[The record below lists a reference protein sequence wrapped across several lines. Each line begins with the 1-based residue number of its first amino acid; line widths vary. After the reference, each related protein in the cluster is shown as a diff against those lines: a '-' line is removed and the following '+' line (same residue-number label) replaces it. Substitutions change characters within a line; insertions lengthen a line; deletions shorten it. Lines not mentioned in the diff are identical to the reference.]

1 MTTATLSATPADTP
15 TSVSAAD
22 ARPIRISINALGGQG
37 GGVLADWIVGLAEHA
52 GWIAQATSVPGVAQR
67 TGATVYYLELCRPAA
82 DGREPVLALMPIPGD
97 VDLVIAS
104 ELMEA
109 GRAIARGLVTPDRT
123 VLVAS
128 SQRIMAISEKSEPGD
143 GAMPAGKVVAAA
155 QSASKRLVL
164 ADLNALAE
172 RHGSVISAALFG
184 AVAGAGALPFARE
197 DFEAA
202 IRRGGVGV
210 DASLRAFAA
219 AFDLAQGGAAHVP
232 ASTAA
237 QPARAPRSAQELD
250 QRIAQSLPEP
260 AQANARLGVERCL
273 DYQGRAHAGLYLDWL
288 VQVAQ
293 VDAQFGGERYGWRL
307 TCETARRLALWMTY
321 EDVVRVADLKTRPA
335 RFARVRAEVR
345 AGDGQIVDF
354 AEFMHPRFEEF
365 CDLLPDAIGGR
376 LKDSTGARRLLSG
389 FFRQGRQISTSRL
402 GGFLL
407 LFGLA
412 RLRGLRPISHRHA
425 VEQARIEAWLSSALN
440 AARNNYDLG
449 VEIIALQRLVK
460 GYGETHERGL
470 RRYGAILATLHGLV
484 EHPEA
489 AAMARAMAHAAMK
502 DDSGRLLAR
511 EIQSIGGAP
520 MVDLASL

>member
-1 MTTATLSATPADTP
+1 MSTATLSVSPNETTASATET
-15 TSVSAAD
+15 

-52 GWIAQATSVPGVAQR
+52 GWIAQTTSVPGVAQR
-67 TGATVYYLELCRPAA
+67 TGATVYYLEMCRPAA

-97 VDLVIAS
+97 VDLVVAS

-143 GAMPAGKVVAAA
+143 GAMPANKVVAAA
-155 QSASKRLVL
+155 QSSSKRLVL
-164 ADLNALAE
+164 ADLQALAE
-172 RHGSVISAALFG
+172 RNGSVISASLFG
-184 AVAGAGALPFARE
+184 AIAGSGALPFPRA

-210 DASLRAFAA
+210 DASLRAFGAA
-219 AFDLAQGGAAHVP
+219 YDLASGGTTELSAAP
-232 ASTAA
+232 AANR
-237 QPARAPRSAQELD
+237 PPAPRNAAELRR
-250 QRIAQSLPEP
+250 RINESLPEP
-260 AQANARLGVERCL
+260 AWANAGLGVDRCL
-273 DYQGRAHAGLYLDWL
+273 DYQGRAHASLYLDWL
-288 VQVAQ
+288 VQVAK
-293 VDAQFGGERYGWRL
+293 VDEQFGGARYDWAL
-307 TCETARRLALWMTY
+307 TRETARYLALWMTY
-321 EDVVRVADLKTRPA
+321 EDVIRVADLKTRPA
-335 RFARVRAEVR
+335 RFDRVRAEVR
-345 AGDGQIVDF
+345 ATDNQIIDF
-354 AEFMHPRFEEF
+354 AEFMHPRFEEI
-365 CDLLPDAIGGR
+365 CDTLPDAIGRR
-376 LKDSTGARRLLSG
+376 LKDSTRARRMLSG
-389 FFRQGRQISTSRL
+389 FFREGRQVSTSKL

-425 VEQARIEAWLSSALN
+425 VEQARIEAWLASALN

-449 VEIIALQRLVK
+449 VEIVRLQRLVK
-460 GYGETHERGL
+460 GYGDTHERGL
-470 RRYGAILATLHGLV
+470 RRYGAILQTLHGLV

-489 AAMARAMAHAAMK
+489 AIMARKMAQAALK

-511 EIQSIGGAP
+511 EIEAVGGAP
-520 MVDLASL
+520 MIDLAAL

>member
-1 MTTATLSATPADTP
+1 MSTAALDVTPSDTTPPTTAP
-15 TSVSAAD
+15 

-37 GGVLADWIVGLAEHA
+37 GGVLADWIVDLAEQA

-67 TGATVYYLELCRPAA
+67 TGATVYYLEMCRPAA

-97 VDLVIAS
+97 VDLVVAS

-143 GAMPAGKVVAAA
+143 GAMPASKVVAAA

-172 RHGSVISAALFG
+172 RNGSVISAALFG
-184 AVAGAGALPFARE
+184 AVAGSEALPFARA

-210 DASLRAFAA
+210 EASLRAFAA
-219 AFDLAQGGAAHVP
+219 AYELARGGAAE
-232 ASTAA
+232 
-237 QPARAPRSAQELD
+237 QPAAPQAERPPAPRNAAELRR
-250 QRIAQSLPEP
+250 RIAEALPEP
-260 AQANARLGVERCL
+260 ARANAGLGVDRCL
-273 DYQGRAHAGLYLDWL
+273 DYQGRAHAGAYLDQL
-288 VQVAQ
+288 VKVAK
-293 VDAQFGGERYGWRL
+293 VDEQFGGALYGWAL
-307 TCETARRLALWMTY
+307 TRETARYLALWMTY
-321 EDVVRVADLKTRPA
+321 EDVIRVADLKTRPA
-335 RFARVRAEVR
+335 RFDRVRAEVR
-345 AGDGQIVDF
+345 ASNDQIVDF
-354 AEFMHPRFEEF
+354 AEFMHPRFEEI
-365 CDLLPDAIGGR
+365 CDTLPDAIGRR
-376 LKDSTGARRLLSG
+376 LKDSTLARRMLGG
-389 FFRQGRQISTSRL
+389 FFREGRQVSTSKL

-412 RLRGLRPISHRHA
+412 RLRGMRPLSHRQV
-425 VEQARIEAWLSSALN
+425 VERGRIEAWLASALN

-449 VEIIALQRLVK
+449 VEIVRLQRLVK

-470 RRYGAILATLHGLV
+470 RRYGAILQTLHGLV

-489 AAMARAMAHAAMK
+489 AAMARKMAQAALK

-511 EIQSIGGAP
+511 EIAAVGGAP
-520 MVDLASL
+520 MVELTAL